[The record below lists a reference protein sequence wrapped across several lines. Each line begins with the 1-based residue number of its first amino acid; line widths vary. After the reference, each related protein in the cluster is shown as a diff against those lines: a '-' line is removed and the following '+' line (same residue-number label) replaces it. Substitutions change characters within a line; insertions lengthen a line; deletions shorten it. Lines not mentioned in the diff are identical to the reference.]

1 MLREEEQLESLVNNL
16 QKDIENGKKE
26 DKETTTIQR
35 KLDETT
41 RKLEKIIEYKTKGA
55 ILRSKCRW
63 HNEGEKNTKYFLNL
77 EKIHYKSS
85 VITQLKVSDTDF
97 ITSDNEILKEC
108 ETFYRNIYS
117 SKTKSLDSG
126 HLFFDAT
133 GLPSL
138 DPEEKEKCEGPLTK
152 TECFQALKSMN
163 GEKTPGSDGLPADF
177 YKVFWNNLADC
188 LVNSI
193 NYAYEVRQF
202 SVSQRRGII
211 KVIPKKDADPCLVKN
226 WRPITLLNTDY
237 KIAAKAIANRL
248 KIVIPKIVNNDQTGF
263 IKGRFIGENIR
274 LIEGIINYTATQN
287 IPGQLLFL
295 DFEKAFDT
303 VERLFIWKTLE
314 SFNFGSSII
323 NWIKLCYQNIESCI
337 LNNGWASGYFT
348 LDRGVRQGCPLS
360 PYIFIICVELL
371 AEKIRQNK
379 TIKGISVQDEEINIS
394 QFADDATIILDGSKE
409 SFTAALQDLEQFG
422 SISGLRLNNK
432 KTEVLW
438 IGSKAGCNEV
448 FCPEKN
454 LKWVNKVKSLGV
466 WISTDSEASIKANYD
481 EKIEKAQN
489 VLSSWKYRRLSL
501 LGKIVY
507 NKLISLKQTSP
518 SGSQSK
524 WIADCNLEFPQ
535 SINWNAVYETPF
547 CCTKASKLIVFQFK
561 LLHRRL
567 ATNDYLHKIGLRNDD
582 ICTFCKNG
590 KESLAHLFWHCK
602 ETFSFWG
609 RFQDLLTRN
618 QVTIK
623 ENNYS
628 MDLILGLK
636 IDVFSHLQH
645 YFYFLVAR
653 YFIWTCKMKEII
665 PSINNFSIFLQHFCD
680 LEYDEKKKS
689 KPLKN

>member
-1 MLREEEQLESLVNNL
+1 MITIKIAQHSNTRGPGFWKLNNSFLKEIEYINQIREAIEQVKLEYREDKYVNPALMWEMIKLKIKEKSIRYAKSKRSRMLREEEQLESLVNNL

-35 KLDETT
+35 KLDKTT

-77 EKIHYKSS
+77 EKRHYKSS

-126 HLFFDAT
+126 HLFFDAM

-177 YKVFWNNLADC
+177 YKVFWNYLADC

-226 WRPITLLNTDY
+226 WRTITLLNTDY

-303 VERLFIWKTLE
+303 VERSFIWKTLE

-360 PYIFIICVELL
+360 PYIFIICVELF

-379 TIKGISVQDEEINIS
+379 TIKGISVQDEEIKIS

-409 SFTAALQDLEQFG
+409 SFTAALQDLEQIG

-432 KTEVLW
+432 KSFV
-438 IGSKAGCNEV
+438 
-448 FCPEKN
+448 
-454 LKWVNKVKSLGV
+454 
-466 WISTDSEASIKANYD
+466 D
-481 EKIEKAQN
+481 
-489 VLSSWKYRRLSL
+489 RLQ
-501 LGKIVY
+501 GRM
-507 NKLISLKQTSP
+507 Q
-518 SGSQSK
+518 
-524 WIADCNLEFPQ
+524 
-535 SINWNAVYETPF
+535 
-547 CCTKASKLIVFQFK
+547 
-561 LLHRRL
+561 R
-567 ATNDYLHKIGLRNDD
+567 
-582 ICTFCKNG
+582 
-590 KESLAHLFWHCK
+590 
-602 ETFSFWG
+602 SFLP
-609 RFQDLLTRN
+609 R
-618 QVTIK
+618 
-623 ENNYS
+623 
-628 MDLILGLK
+628 
-636 IDVFSHLQH
+636 
-645 YFYFLVAR
+645 
-653 YFIWTCKMKEII
+653 
-665 PSINNFSIFLQHFCD
+665 
-680 LEYDEKKKS
+680 KKS
-689 KPLKN
+689 